1 MTKSAQRLEL
11 DKILAAASEYAV
23 LEEGREA
30 ILLTEPV
37 REIGEAKRLLELT
50 DEATKLLFELGAG
63 NIEAFPPLGDAP
75 ERAEKGATLSC
86 AELLACARLLRSARV
101 LYSSVT
107 SLGGEHTPRFCELVH
122 NLIFD
127 EGLERDIGK
136 SILSDTEISDHASEK
151 LYSIRREIRSLG
163 ERIRARL
170 MAYLTGEEKKYL
182 QEAIVTVR
190 GDRFV
195 IPVKTEYKRSIRGFV
210 HDRSATGATVFIE
223 PEEVLEM
230 NNELIGLTLDEKEEE
245 ERILAE
251 LSHGVGSLREELERD
266 ISLLAEADGFYAR
279 AQYGYRLGC
288 TMPQLNNK
296 GIVDIVKG
304 RHPLLDKKTA
314 VPVSVRVG
322 DEYDFLVIS
331 GANTGGKTVTLKMC
345 GLFCLM
351 AACGFFV
358 PAAAGTRLAVFHGVY
373 CDIGDSQSI
382 EENLSTF
389 SSHIVNLREI
399 LNAAGQNDFVLVD
412 EPGGGTDPEEGQALA
427 RAILASLMKKGCKGM
442 VTTHYSALKEF
453 AYQTEGAE
461 NGCMEFDASD
471 YRPLYRLKI
480 GAPGSSNALAICT
493 RLGLPRGLIEEAR
506 GYLTEGARVFE
517 RTVRAA
523 EESRIRAEEIASEA
537 EKLKADWESKLLE
550 LEKEEKNFARER
562 EKFLLSSKAEA
573 RRIVNERTARAE
585 ELLEEIE
592 NIFKRETLSE
602 SDLIR
607 ARTLKNKMT
616 TAEERETENVRAV
629 PAKLNALKEGATVIV
644 GSMGAEGVVC
654 RVGKNGAE
662 VRIGALR
669 VRVDEKDLFLPPVKK
684 AEKKPAGKGVTV
696 TKNLAE
702 RNSLPRECNLIGMT
716 VAEALPELE
725 QFLDAAVIANLSEVR
740 IVHGM
745 GTGKLRAAV
754 HTALKGHS
762 RVEGFRLGKYGEGES
777 GVTIVSLK

>member
-1 MTKSAQRLEL
+1 MTKSTQRLEL

-23 LEEGREA
+23 LEEGRKTVLE
-30 ILLTEPV
+30 TEPV

-50 DEATKLLFELGAG
+50 EEASRLLFELGAG
-63 NIEAFPPLGDAP
+63 NIEAFPSLGDAP

-86 AELLACARLLRSARV
+86 AELLASARLLRSARV
-101 LYSSVT
+101 LYCSVT
-107 SLGGEHTPRFCELVH
+107 SLGGEQTPRFCELVG

-136 SILSDTEISDHASEK
+136 KILSDTEISDHASEK
-151 LYSIRREIRSLG
+151 LYSVRREIRSLG
-163 ERIRARL
+163 EKIRARL
-170 MAYLTGEEKKYL
+170 MGYLAGEEKKYL

-251 LSHGVGSLREELERD
+251 LSHCVGALREEMERD
-266 ISLLAEADGFYAR
+266 IALLAEADGFYAR

-288 TMPQLNNK
+288 NMPALNNK
-296 GIVDIVKG
+296 GIIDIVKG
-304 RHPLLDKKTA
+304 RHPLLDQKTA

-322 DEYDFLVIS
+322 DGYDFLVIS

-389 SSHIVNLREI
+389 SSHIVNLRDV
-399 LNAAGQNDFVLVD
+399 LNAAGKNDFVLVD

-427 RAILASLMKKGCKGM
+427 RAILSSLMKKGCKGI

-480 GAPGSSNALAICT
+480 GAPGSSNALAICM
-493 RLGLPRGLIEEAR
+493 RLGLSSALIEEAR

-523 EESRIRAEEIASEA
+523 EESRIRAEEIAA
-537 EKLKADWESKLLE
+537 ETEELKADWEKKLSE

-602 SDLIR
+602 SDLIK
-607 ARTLKNKMT
+607 ARTLKNKMSA
-616 TAEERETENVRAV
+616 AEEREVENVRAV
-629 PAKLNALKEGATVIV
+629 PAKLSALKEGMAVIV

-654 RVGKNGAE
+654 RVEKSGAE
-662 VRIGALR
+662 VRVGALR
-669 VRVDEKDLFLPPVKK
+669 VRVEEKDLFLPPVKK
-684 AEKKPAGKGVTV
+684 AEKKPAGKAVTV
-696 TKNLAE
+696 TKNLAQ
-702 RNSLPRECNLIGMT
+702 RNSLPRECNLIGLT
-716 VAEALPELE
+716 VAEAIPELE
-725 QFLDAAVIANLSEVR
+725 QFLDAAILSNLSEVR
-740 IVHGM
+740 VVHGM

-754 HTALKGHS
+754 HTALKGHA

-777 GVTIVSLK
+777 GVTIVTLK